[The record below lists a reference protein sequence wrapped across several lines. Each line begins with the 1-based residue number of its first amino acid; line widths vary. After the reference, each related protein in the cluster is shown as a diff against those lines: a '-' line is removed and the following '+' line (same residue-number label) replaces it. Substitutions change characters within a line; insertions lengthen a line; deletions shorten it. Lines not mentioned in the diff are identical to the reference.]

1 MSTAT
6 TTRSPAQGA
15 AQSRLRLAWL
25 DGRTITK
32 RNLLTYI
39 RKPDLLVFST
49 IQPVMFVLLFV
60 YVWGGAMERALPRTI
75 SYVNFLM
82 PGIFVQTA
90 IFAALQT
97 GVGLADD
104 LQKGLIDRFRSLPMA
119 RSAVLAGRTAAD
131 TFVIMF
137 QVILMFLVALLVG
150 YRIHE
155 GLPHALLGFVG
166 VIAVGYAFTWIAAF
180 AGLSLKTVEAVQ
192 AATFT
197 LVFPLV
203 FASSAFVPDANFPGW
218 LQAWSHVNPVSIW
231 AQTLRVLLLGDL
243 YTNAPAGLVGH
254 VPSLGTLLWQSTAW
268 FLAVLALFVPLGVR
282 VYRRT

>member
-1 MSTAT
+1 M
-6 TTRSPAQGA
+6 TRGAQA
-15 AQSRLRLAWL
+15 SRLRYAVSDW
-25 DGRTITK
+25 RTLMK

-60 YVWGGAMERALPRTI
+60 YVWGGAMSRALPANI
-75 SYVNFLM
+75 PYVDFLM

-97 GVGLADD
+97 GVGLAED

-119 RSAVLAGRTAAD
+119 RSAVLAARAAAD
-131 TFVIMF
+131 TVVIMF
-137 QVILMFLVALLVG
+137 QVILMFVVAYLVG
-150 YRIHE
+150 YRFHQ
-155 GLPHALLGFVG
+155 GLAGPLLGFVG
-166 VIAVGYAFTWIAAF
+166 TVAVGYAITWVAAF

-203 FASSAFVPDANFPGW
+203 FASSAFVPDTDFPGW
-218 LQAWSHVNPVSIW
+218 LQAWSHINPVSIW
-231 AQTLRVLLLGDL
+231 AQTLRVLTLGDI
-243 YTNAPAGLVGH
+243 YRNAPSQLVGV
-254 VPSLGTLLWQSTAW
+254 VPPLGTLLWQSAAW
-268 FLAVLALFVPLGVR
+268 LVAILAVFVPLGVR

>member
-1 MSTAT
+1 LSSTTAT
-6 TTRSPAQGA
+6 TSAPTAG
-15 AQSRLRLAWL
+15 RLRYAVSDW
-25 DGRTITK
+25 RTLTK

-60 YVWGGAMERALPRTI
+60 YVWGGAMKRALPADI
-75 SYVNFLM
+75 PYVDFLM

-131 TFVIMF
+131 TVVILF
-137 QVILMFLVALLVG
+137 QVILMLAVAYLVG
-150 YRIHE
+150 YRFHE
-155 GLPHALLGFVG
+155 GLAEALVG
-166 VIAVGYAFTWIAAF
+166 IIGAVAVGYAFTWVAAF

-203 FASSAFVPDANFPGW
+203 FASSAFVPDAGFPGW
-218 LQAWSHVNPVSIW
+218 LQAWSNINPVSIW
-231 AQTLRVLLLGDL
+231 AETFRVLTLGEI
-243 YTNAPAGLVGH
+243 YTHAPAELVGV
-254 VPSLGTLLWQSTAW
+254 VPSLGTLLWQSAAW
-268 FLAVLALFVPLGVR
+268 FALILGLFVPLGVR

>member
-1 MSTAT
+1 LSAT
-6 TTRSPAQGA
+6 TTTTTAVESG
-15 AQSRLRLAWL
+15 RLRFAISDW
-25 DGRTITK
+25 RTLTK

-60 YVWGGAMERALPRTI
+60 YVWGGAMERALPGNI
-75 SYVNFLM
+75 PYVDFLM

-97 GVGLADD
+97 GVGLAED
-104 LQKGLIDRFRSLPMA
+104 LQKGLIDRFKSLPMA

-131 TFVIMF
+131 TVVIMF
-137 QVILMFLVALLVG
+137 QVVLMLAVAYLVG
-150 YRIHE
+150 YRFHE
-155 GLPHALLGFVG
+155 GFAEAILGLLGAG
-166 VIAVGYAFTWIAAF
+166 AVGYSFTWVAAF

-197 LVFPLV
+197 MVFPLV
-203 FASSAFVPDANFPGW
+203 FASSAFVPDTDFPGW
-218 LQAWSHVNPVSIW
+218 LQAWSAVNPVSIW
-231 AQTLRVLLLGDL
+231 AETFRVLTLGEI
-243 YTNAPAGLVGH
+243 YTQAPSQLVGV

-268 FLAVLALFVPLGVR
+268 FLGILALFVPLGVR

>member
-1 MSTAT
+1 MSAAT
-6 TTRSPAQGA
+6 TTAAPAEG
-15 AQSRLRLAWL
+15 RVRLAWL
-25 DGRTITK
+25 DWRTITR

-60 YVWGGAMERALPRTI
+60 FVWGGAMERALPSTI
-75 SYVNFLM
+75 PYVAFLM

-131 TFVIMF
+131 TVVILF
-137 QVILMFLVALLVG
+137 QVILMFLVAYLVG
-150 YRIHE
+150 YRLHG
-155 GLPHALLGFVG
+155 GLMEALLGFVG
-166 VIAVGYAFTWIAAF
+166 VVMVGYAFTWIAAF

-197 LVFPLV
+197 LVFPIV
-203 FASSAFVPDANFPGW
+203 FASSAFVPDTDFPGW

-231 AQTLRVLLLGDL
+231 AQTFRVLTLGDI
-243 YTNAPAGLVGH
+243 YTKAPVELVGH

-268 FLAVLALFVPLGVR
+268 FVVILTLFVPLGVR

>member
-1 MSTAT
+1 MSAT
-6 TTRSPAQGA
+6 TTRTTRPTAVRGNPV
-15 AQSRLRLAWL
+15 L
-25 DGRTITK
+25 DGWIVTR

-60 YVWGGAMERALPRTI
+60 YVFGGAIGRSLPPTI
-75 SYVNFLM
+75 SYVDYLM

-90 IFAALQT
+90 IFGALQT

-131 TFVIMF
+131 TVALTF
-137 QVILMFLVALLVG
+137 QCILMLIVATLVG
-150 YRIHE
+150 FRFHE
-155 GLPHALLGFVG
+155 GLAEALLAFV
-166 VIAVGYAFTWIAAF
+166 VVVAVGYAFTWVAAF

-197 LVFPLV
+197 IVFPVV
-203 FASSAFVPDANFPGW
+203 FVSSVFVPVEGFPSW
-218 LQAWSHVNPVSIW
+218 LQGIASVNPVTIW
-231 AQTLRVLLLGDL
+231 ADTVRLLVLGDA
-243 YTNAPAGLVGH
+243 YSTWRAAIGDPIS
-254 VPSLGTLLWQSTAW
+254 SLGNLLVVSTLWGLGI
-268 FLAVLALFVPLGVR
+268 LAVFSFFGVR

>member
-1 MSTAT
+1 MSAVT
-6 TTRSPAQGA
+6 TTSAPPAG
-15 AQSRLRLAWL
+15 RVRLAWS
-25 DGRTITK
+25 DWRVITK
-32 RNLLTYI
+32 RNLITYI

-60 YVWGGAMERALPRTI
+60 YVWGGAMERALPPDI
-75 SYVNFLM
+75 PYVDFLM

-131 TFVIMF
+131 TVVILF
-137 QVILMFLVALLVG
+137 QIILMFVVAYLVG

-155 GLPHALLGFVG
+155 GLAEALLAFVG
-166 VIAVGYAFTWIAAF
+166 AVLVGYSFTWVAAF

-197 LVFPLV
+197 LVFPVV
-203 FASSAFVPDANFPGW
+203 FASSAFVPDTDFPSW
-218 LQAWSHVNPVSIW
+218 LQAWSNVNPVSIW
-231 AQTLRVLLLGDL
+231 ADTFRVLTLGEL
-243 YTNAPAGLVGH
+243 YTQAPPELVGD
-254 VPSLGTLLWQSTAW
+254 VPALGTLLWQSTLW
-268 FLAVLALFVPLGVR
+268 FVGILAVFVPLGVR
-282 VYRRT
+282 GYRRT

>member
-1 MSTAT
+1 MRVTTAT
-6 TTRSPAQGA
+6 ETEAPAEG
-15 AQSRLRLAWL
+15 RVRLAWL
-25 DGRTITK
+25 DWRTITK

-60 YVWGGAMERALPRTI
+60 YVWGGAMERSLPSSI
-75 SYVNFLM
+75 SYVDFLM

-131 TFVIMF
+131 TVVIMF
-137 QVILMFLVALLVG
+137 QVILMFLVAYAVG
-150 YRIHE
+150 YRLHE
-155 GLPHALLGFVG
+155 GFMEALVGFGG
-166 VIAVGYAFTWIAAF
+166 VVLVGYAFTWVAAF

-197 LVFPLV
+197 LVFPIV
-203 FASSAFVPDANFPGW
+203 FASSAFVPDTNFPGW

-231 AQTLRVLLLGDL
+231 AQTLRVLTLGDI
-243 YTNAPAGLVGH
+243 YTKAPVGLVGH
-254 VPSLGTLLWQSTAW
+254 VPSLWTLLWQSTAW
-268 FLAVLALFVPLGVR
+268 FVAILALFVPLGVR